1 MPLHPPYTCRTLTLT
16 LTLTLTKVEY
26 ADRLP
31 QLHRHF
37 MPGQLHV
44 PDFVVFLDDVDD
56 RPPP

>member
-1 MPLHPPYTCRTLTLT
+1 MRLAFLL
-16 LTLTLTKVEY
+16 LGVLLWGKVQY

-56 RPPP
+56 RPPPEPEP